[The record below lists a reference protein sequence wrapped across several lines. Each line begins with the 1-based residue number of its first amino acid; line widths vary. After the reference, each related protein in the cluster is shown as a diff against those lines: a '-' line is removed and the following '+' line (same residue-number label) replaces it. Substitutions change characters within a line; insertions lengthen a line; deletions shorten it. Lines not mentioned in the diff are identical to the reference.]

1 MISLLILSLVLAEP
15 PKEPVPGCEVNSPVR
30 DPAVCEPL
38 YDDDGDYVI
47 YNIESV
53 AVGSIEEMKRVRQ
66 MTKHC
71 NVDNRIDYLGVVDF
85 AVYDIVNANQ
95 ASRGCVTELISEK
108 LSDLVY
114 SEQRFEQKFEDAPLL
129 KESEQP

>member
-1 MISLLILSLVLAEP
+1 MISLFILSLVLAEP
-15 PKEPVPGCEVNSPVR
+15 PKEPVTGCEVNVQVR

-47 YNIESV
+47 YNVESV

-71 NVDNRIDYLGVVDF
+71 NVDNRIDYLGGVDL
-85 AVYDIVNANQ
+85 AVYDIVNADRN
-95 ASRGCVTELISEK
+95 SRVCVTGLISENF
-108 LSDLVY
+108 SDLII
-114 SEQRFEQKFEDAPLL
+114 SAQKLEQKFAEAPLI
-129 KESEQP
+129 KESDLP